1 LKVAKANIA
10 KKGSANSTAHKV
22 DFDTPDPRPKRTG
35 TGAAIRIDATF
46 ISDRPYN
53 HFPKNRQRLSSRP
66 AASCPFSG
74 ESTVALNGSH
84 LIDNTR
90 F

>member
-1 LKVAKANIA
+1 VAKANIA
-10 KKGSANSTAHKV
+10 KKGSATSPVHKV
-22 DFDTPDPRPKRTG
+22 DFDTPDHRPKRTG

-46 ISDRPYN
+46 VGDKPYN
-53 HFPKNRQRLSSRP
+53 HFPKNQQRLSSPP